1 MGLVSGSGNTG
12 DMPLQHVRAVF
23 FDAVGT
29 ILHPAPG
36 VAEAYWTT
44 GMRFGSRLSL
54 QEVRARIKTAFAL
67 QEDRFAGEGHRTNEE
82 AEEVRW
88 RGVVAECLPDVADP
102 EGCFRQLH
110 AHFGDPGNW
119 VLSPGLE
126 VVLETLDGL
135 GLVLGVASNFDERLR
150 SVSAGF
156 PCLSRIRHWVISSEV
171 GWRKPAGR
179 FYDHLVAEVGL
190 PAKSILLVGDD
201 PINDLEAP
209 VRAGLQG
216 LLVHGPECLSG
227 LADQLSR
234 AARKPVRETV
244 G

>member
-1 MGLVSGSGNTG
+1 MGLVFGSGKTG
-12 DMPLQHVRAVF
+12 GVPLQGIRAVF

-36 VAEAYWTT
+36 VADAYWAT
-44 GMRFGSRLSL
+44 GMRFGSKLSL

-67 QEDRFAGEGHRTNEE
+67 QEDRFAVEGHRTSEE
-82 AEEVRW
+82 AEEARW
-88 RGVVAECLPDVADP
+88 RGVVSECLPDVSDA
-102 EGCFRQLH
+102 EGCFRDLH

-126 VVLETLDGL
+126 EVLEILDGL

-156 PCLSRIRHWVISSEV
+156 PCLGRIRHWVISSEV

-179 FYDHLVAEVGL
+179 FYDLLVAEAGL
-190 PAKSILLVGDD
+190 PANSILMVGDD
-201 PINDLEAP
+201 PVNDLEAP

-216 LLVHGPECLSG
+216 LLVRGPECLWG
-227 LADQLSR
+227 LAERLGR
-234 AARKPVRETV
+234 AARKPARETV